1 MHLVGF
7 IIRIYHA
14 ARSPEHQILNKL
26 DITIILSQFLVQLER
41 QEVQHCLLLIH
52 LSVNLFKLPH
62 MFP

>member
-7 IIRIYHA
+7 IIRIYHNA
-14 ARSPEHQILNKL
+14 QSLEHQILNKL
-26 DITIILSQFLVQLER
+26 DVTIISSQFWVQLEG

-52 LSVNLFKLPH
+52 LSVNLFKLPQ